1 VTSREKFLATMDFD
15 TFTPPPLYEFGYWGG
30 TIRRWYR
37 EGLPQIDGIPP
48 DIPSG
53 KSVGGSLPFKVECKD
68 LERVVNFD
76 KPAVIFPVKSWIFPE
91 FKVEVIEEFK
101 DGSKIIV
108 DEMGIKK
115 RIGKENDSIPE
126 YYEWPVKNRDSWER
140 FKLKRLSP
148 ATPGR
153 YTDNLN
159 RAVEFYKNR
168 DFPLM
173 MGGEVG
179 FFGPLRYLL
188 GEVKLLTS
196 YYDQPDLMKDM
207 INYLVDF
214 WIKVYY
220 PLLSKIKPDCFL
232 MWEDMCY
239 KTGPLISPEIFKEF
253 MLPAYK
259 KFTSLLKGN
268 GVDIIIVDTDGNC
281 WELIPLFIK
290 GGVTCIY
297 PMEVAAEMDVVE
309 VRKKFPKLQMTGGI
323 DKRVLAKDKSSI
335 DRELEGKIPYMI
347 KQGGYIPHID
357 HNVPPDVPFENFV
370 YYRKRLEELIGKI
383 NGQLHFSR

>member
-1 VTSREKFLATMDFD
+1 MTSREKFLATMDFD
-15 TFTPPPLYEFGYWGG
+15 TFTPPPLYEFGYWAG

-76 KPAVIFPVKSWIFPE
+76 KPAVLFPVKSWIFPE

-101 DGSKIIV
+101 DGSKIII

-140 FKLKRLSP
+140 FKLKRLNP
-148 ATPGR
+148 ATPRR

-159 RAVEFYKNR
+159 VAVEFYKNR

-173 MGGEVG
+173 IGGEVG

-196 YYDQPDLMKDM
+196 YYDQPDLIKDM

-309 VRKKFPKLQMTGGI
+309 VRKKFAKLQMTGGI

-357 HNVPPDVPFENFV
+357 HNVPPDVPFGNFI

-383 NGQLHFSR
+383 NGKLHFSR

>member
-1 VTSREKFLATMDFD
+1 MDFD
-15 TFTPPPLYEFGYWGG
+15 TFTPPPLYEFGYWAG
-30 TIRRWYR
+30 TIRRWYQ
-37 EGLPQIDGIPP
+37 EGLPQMDGIPP
-48 DIPSG
+48 DIPWG

-91 FKVEVIEEFK
+91 FEVEVIEEFK

-140 FKLKRLSP
+140 FKLKRLNP

-159 RAVEFYKNR
+159 GAVEFYKNR

-196 YYDQPDLMKDM
+196 YYDQPDLIKEM

-214 WIKVYY
+214 WTEVYY

-232 MWEDMCY
+232 IWEDMCY

-281 WELIPLFIK
+281 WKLIPVFIE

>member
-1 VTSREKFLATMDFD
+1 MTSREKFLATMDFD
-15 TFTPPPLYEFGYWGG
+15 TFTPPPLYEFGYWAG
-30 TIRRWYR
+30 TIRRWYQ
-37 EGLPQIDGIPP
+37 EGLPQMDGIPP

-76 KPAVIFPVKSWIFPE
+76 KPAVLFPVKSWIFPE

-126 YYEWPVKNRDSWER
+126 YYEWPVKNRDDWER
-140 FKLKRLSP
+140 FKCKRLNP

-188 GEVKLLTS
+188 GEVKLFHS
-196 YYDQPDLMKDM
+196 YYDQPDLIHDM

-214 WIKVYY
+214 WTEVYY

-232 MWEDMCY
+232 IWEDMCY

-268 GVDIIIVDTDGNC
+268 GVDIIILDTDGNC
-281 WELIPLFIK
+281 WELIPVFIE

-383 NGQLHFSR
+383 NGKLHFSR

>member
-1 VTSREKFLATMDFD
+1 MTSREKFLATMDFD

>member
-1 VTSREKFLATMDFD
+1 M
-15 TFTPPPLYEFGYWGG
+15 
-30 TIRRWYR
+30 
-37 EGLPQIDGIPP
+37 
-48 DIPSG
+48 
-53 KSVGGSLPFKVECKD
+53 
-68 LERVVNFD
+68 VNFD

-126 YYEWPVKNRDSWER
+126 YYQWPV
-140 FKLKRLSP
+140 
-148 ATPGR
+148 
-153 YTDNLN
+153 
-159 RAVEFYKNR
+159 KNR

-196 YYDQPDLMKDM
+196 YYDQPDLIKDM

-239 KTGPLISPEIFKEF
+239 KTGSLISPEVFKEF

-309 VRKKFPKLQMTGGI
+309 VRKKFAKLQMTGGI

-335 DRELEGKIPYMI
+335 DRELEGKIPSML
-347 KQGGYIPHID
+347 KRGGYIPHID
-357 HNVPPDVPFENFV
+357 HNVPPDVPFGNFI

-383 NGQLHFSR
+383 NGKLHFSR

>member
-15 TFTPPPLYEFGYWGG
+15 TFTPPPLYEFGYWAG
-30 TIRRWYR
+30 TIRRWYQ
-37 EGLPQIDGIPP
+37 EGLPQMDGIPP

-91 FKVEVIEEFK
+91 FEVEVIEEFK
-101 DGSKIIV
+101 DGSKIII

-126 YYEWPVKNRDSWER
+126 YYEWPVKNRDSWEK
-140 FKLKRLSP
+140 FKLKRLNP

-179 FFGPLRYLL
+179 FFGPLRYLI

-196 YYDQPDLMKDM
+196 YYDQPDLIKDM

-214 WIKVYY
+214 WTEVYY

-239 KTGPLISPEIFKEF
+239 KTGPLISPEIFREF

-259 KFTSLLKGN
+259 KFTSLLKDN

-281 WELIPLFIK
+281 WKLIPVFME

-309 VRKKFPKLQMTGGI
+309 VRKKFPELQMTGGI

>member
-15 TFTPPPLYEFGYWGG
+15 TFTPPPLYEFGYWAG
-30 TIRRWYR
+30 TIRRWYQ
-37 EGLPQIDGIPP
+37 EGLPQMDGIPP

-140 FKLKRLSP
+140 FKLKRLNP

-159 RAVEFYKNR
+159 GAVEFYKNR

-196 YYDQPDLMKDM
+196 YYDQPDLIKEM

-214 WIKVYY
+214 WTEVYH

-281 WELIPLFIK
+281 WELIPVFME

-309 VRKKFPKLQMTGGI
+309 VRKKFPELQMTGGI

>member
-15 TFTPPPLYEFGYWGG
+15 TFTPPPLYEFGYWAG

-76 KPAVIFPVKSWIFPE
+76 KPAVLFPVKSWIFPE

-101 DGSKIIV
+101 DGSKIII

-126 YYEWPVKNRDSWER
+126 YYEWPVKNRDDWER
-140 FKLKRLSP
+140 FKCKRLNP

-179 FFGPLRYLL
+179 FFGPLRYLI

-196 YYDQPDLMKDM
+196 YYDQPDLIKDM

-239 KTGPLISPEIFKEF
+239 KTGPLISPEVFKEF

-268 GVDIIIVDTDGNC
+268 EVDIIIVDTDGNC

-297 PMEVAAEMDVVE
+297 PMEVAAEMDIVE
-309 VRKKFPKLQMTGGI
+309 VRRKFAKLQMTGGI

-383 NGQLHFSR
+383 NGKLHFSR

>member
-15 TFTPPPLYEFGYWGG
+15 TFTLPPLYEFGYWAG

-37 EGLPQIDGIPP
+37 EGLLQIDGIPP

-76 KPAVIFPVKSWIFPE
+76 KPAVLFPVKSWIFPE
-91 FKVEVIEEFK
+91 FKVEVIEESK
-101 DGSKIIV
+101 DGSKIII

-126 YYEWPVKNRDSWER
+126 YYEWPVKNRDNWER
-140 FKLKRLSP
+140 FKLKRLNP

-153 YTDNLN
+153 YNDNLN

-188 GEVKLLTS
+188 GEVKLLTF
-196 YYDQPDLMKDM
+196 YYDQPALIKDM
-207 INYLVDF
+207 ICYLVDF
-214 WIKVYY
+214 WIEVYH

-239 KTGPLISPEIFKEF
+239 KTGPLISPEIFQEF

-281 WELIPLFIK
+281 WELIPVFIE

-297 PMEVAAEMDVVE
+297 PMEVAAGMDIVE

-357 HNVPPDVPFENFV
+357 HNIPPDVPFGNFI

-383 NGQLHFSR
+383 NGKLHLSR